1 MSVNKQRV
9 LVLVMLGVLTGAAKA
24 ESTYDATI
32 NGKSCADRPDLRS
45 PQRDCDYKIG
55 DGFWLSIAAVGTPMA
70 NAHFMKSDFHGKYYA
85 SFLPGSYCVM
95 VSKGKS
101 SGKISVTLDIA
112 YVSLNS
118 GNVYKKIIECES
130 GK

>member
-1 MSVNKQRV
+1 MNKKRV
-9 LVLVMLGVLTGAAKA
+9 LVLVALGMLTGAAKA

-32 NGKSCADRPDLRS
+32 NGKSCSDRPDLTRQ
-45 PQRDCDYKIG
+45 QRDCDYKIG

-70 NAHFMKSDFHGKYYA
+70 TAHFMKSDFHGRYYA

>member
-1 MSVNKQRV
+1 
-9 LVLVMLGVLTGAAKA
+9 
-24 ESTYDATI
+24 
-32 NGKSCADRPDLRS
+32 
-45 PQRDCDYKIG
+45 
-55 DGFWLSIAAVGTPMA
+55 
-70 NAHFMKSDFHGKYYA
+70 
-85 SFLPGSYCVM
+85 M